1 MMPRVRFR
9 FHGWIC
15 HRGTEALRNCGLA
28 ETQRRPRDLPQR
40 HRATET
46 RSKEGVSR
54 SHCLIASLSHCFVL
68 SHSLAALKLPLVRFK
83 NSSGLKTGDLSY
95 SFVRVNEKPQ
105 ARKAGLSYRVH
116 RFPLWRGMCY
126 NRPAV
131 ERAAKTP
138 SEPARLGGEP
148 ARSHRQDFPP
158 EQQVAP
164 SQGELVRTGELSGR
178 AQAQAG
184 VAGAHEDASRYCPVC
199 SQRLESRRCKL
210 VCPVCGYYMSCAD
223 YY

>member
-15 HRGTEALRNCGLA
+15 HRGTEALRQEA
-28 ETQRRPRDLPQR
+28 RKR
-40 HRATET
+40 

-158 EQQVAP
+158 EQQLAP
-164 SQGELVRTGELSGR
+164 SQGELVRADELSAR
-178 AQAQAG
+178 AQAA

-210 VCPVCGYYMSCAD
+210 ICAVCGYYMSCAD